1 MSTTIDERIVK
12 MTFEN
17 KNFESGISSSLKWL
31 EKLNSSLK
39 LKNGTNGLNEV
50 ERGINKLSSS
60 GLSGLSRSI
69 DTISS
74 RFSALGVVGATALVN
89 ITNSALN
96 AGKNL
101 ANALTF
107 EPIFSGF
114 QEYETKM
121 NSIQTILTNTAS
133 KGTTMSDVTKALEE
147 LNKYADLTIY
157 NFAEMTKNIGTFTAA
172 GIDLDTSVKAIK
184 GISNLAAGSGSTPQ
198 QAASAMYQLSQALAA
213 GKVSLQDWNSVV
225 NAGMGGELF
234 QQALIKTAKA
244 MGKNVDQSKAFRE
257 TLQDGWLT
265 SEVLIKT
272 LEGFAM
278 DESLTKAATE
288 VKTLTGLLDTMK
300 ESVQSGWAVSWEYI
314 LGDKEE
320 AAQLFTAISEGFN
333 NIIGPSSDA
342 RNEML
347 KFWNDAGGR
356 ADVIEGLSNIINSL
370 GKGLG
375 AVGKAFREVFPA
387 MTGQQLVD
395 ISAKFKDLT
404 EKFKMSDSTAGKIKS
419 TFKGVFS
426 IINLLK
432 NGIVALVSTLNPLA
446 GIFTGIGSVLL
457 NVTSGIGGFISSIN
471 TAANETKFF
480 DKVANSISNIF
491 KSFGSAL
498 DYVNNLISQVF
509 SGMGKLDFSAVFEP
523 LGDIASILSSGIS
536 GVLGGIG
543 KALGSIN
550 FDTIF
555 KAINT
560 ALAGG
565 ALVLLK
571 DFIKSIDGVTSDLS
585 STFDTIKGA
594 FGSITDTLDAVKESL
609 MAYQNNLNA
618 GTLLKI
624 SSAIALLAGALLIL
638 STIDEA
644 NLDSALTGITVLFI
658 ELIAAMGV
666 LMKIS
671 AGTKFKGFLQV
682 PTMFIILS
690 TSILILASAV
700 KKLSGLS
707 WEELAKGLA
716 GVTSLVAVFI
726 ATSKLMNGGSKGLVK
741 MATSLL
747 ILSVAVNSLARA
759 VGNMGNLN
767 TDQLIKGL
775 GGIGTL
781 LAELAIFS
789 KLNNV
794 NNVGLKNSAGIL
806 LLATALNVLA
816 IAVDTLGR
824 MDTGQLVQGLSGI
837 GAVLAQLS
845 IFAKVSGKSG
855 NLIAISTGL
864 LILGVSL
871 NVLSGAV
878 KSMGSMSWDTMGK
891 GLTAMASA
899 LVIIATAA
907 RLIPKGLIVSAVG
920 IGVMAGSL
928 LILSTALAS
937 LGGQSWEQVAVSLV
951 SLAGALTIIAV
962 AMNFMTTGLV
972 GAAAMLV
979 MSAALALFIPQL
991 MLLSSLSLEQVGIG
1005 LLALAGAFGV
1015 LGLAGLVLTPVIP
1028 TLVALAGVIALFGLS
1043 TLAVAGSMSL
1053 FAGSLAL
1060 LATVGTAGGLAFV
1073 EVLRQMIN
1081 LLPQFG
1087 KKLGEAFVSFAEA
1100 IGNNM
1105 PTLITAVGNMISGII
1120 QGFAI
1125 AIPKITSAAVELIT
1139 ALLSALSEAIPKLLE
1154 IGVDI
1159 VIKVLEGITTNAYRL
1174 VTAGVELIVAFL
1186 DGISANLGTVISA
1199 GINLAISFINGVANG
1214 LRNNGPALSAALSN
1228 LISALI
1234 ETAIGLFMGSVGTF
1248 ISCGVKLISSLLQG
1262 ISSTVSS
1269 VISFV
1274 GTIPGKMASAI
1285 SQKVSSMV
1293 NTGKNLIRGLTQG
1306 IKSAASGVVKAAQGV
1321 VSNAIDAAR
1330 NLLGIHSP
1338 SRVFAEIGKYTSLGL
1353 AVGLTKFR
1361 DVVTKPAENLAQ
1373 TAIDAVS
1380 NPMSKIADILSSD
1393 IDSNPTIKPVLD
1405 LSNIKSG
1412 SRTITDLLSKG
1423 DKLSLDTDTSGVIT
1437 RTIGKIQNGVDNSD
1451 VVKAIKDLKGTLTNT
1466 PNNSYSI
1473 NGITYDDGSNI
1484 SSAIKTLVHATTI
1497 ERRV

>member
-1 MSTTIDERIVK
+1 MSTSIDERIVK

-17 KNFESGISSSLKWL
+17 KNFESGISSSLMWL

-39 LKNGTNGLNEV
+39 LKTGSNGLNEV
-50 ERGINKLSSS
+50 EKGINKLNSS
-60 GLSGLSRSI
+60 GLSGLSRGI
-69 DTISS
+69 ETISS
-74 RFSALGVVGATALVN
+74 KFSTLGIVGQMALLN

-96 AGKNL
+96 AGRNL

-133 KGTTMSDVTKALEE
+133 KGTTMDDVTKALAE
-147 LNKYADLTIY
+147 LNDYADKTIY
-157 NFAEMTKNIGTFTAA
+157 NFAEMTRNIGTFTAA
-172 GIDLDTSVKAIK
+172 GVDLETSVSAIK

-356 ADVIEGLSNIINSL
+356 ADVLKGLSNIIQSV
-370 GKGLG
+370 GKGLS

-387 MTGQQLVD
+387 MTGKQLVD

-432 NGIVALVSTLNPLA
+432 NGVVALVSTLNPLA

-509 SGMGKLDFSAVFEP
+509 SGMSKLDFSAVFEP
-523 LGDIASILSSGIS
+523 LGDITSILSSGIS

-543 KALGSIN
+543 KALGTIN

-560 ALAGG
+560 ALGGG

-571 DFIKSIDGVTSDLS
+571 DFIKSIGGVTSDLS

-594 FGSITDTLDAVKESL
+594 FGSIADTLDAVKESL

-638 STIDEA
+638 SSIDEA
-644 NLDSALTGITVLFI
+644 KLDSALTGITVLFI
-658 ELIAAMGV
+658 ELIGAMAV
-666 LMKIS
+666 LIKIS
-671 AGTKFKGFLQV
+671 AGAKFKGFLQI
-682 PTMFIILS
+682 PTLFLTLS

-700 KKLSGLS
+700 EKMGGLS
-707 WEELAKGLA
+707 WEEIAKGLS
-716 GVTSLVAVFI
+716 GVTGLLTALI
-726 ATSKLMNGGSKGLVK
+726 ITSKLMGGSSKGLIK
-741 MATSLL
+741 MSTSMI
-747 ILSVAVNSLARA
+747 ILSVAVRSLAKA
-759 VGNMGNLN
+759 VEKLGNLDTN
-767 TDQLIKGL
+767 QLIKGL
-775 GGIGTL
+775 SSIGAIL
-781 LAELAIFS
+781 LELAIFN
-789 KLNNV
+789 KLNTA
-794 NNVGLKNSAGIL
+794 NNSGIKNSTGLLILAG
-806 LLATALNVLA
+806 ALNMLA
-816 IAVDTLGR
+816 IAVGAFGK
-824 MDTGQLVQGLSGI
+824 MDTNQLVQGLSGV
-837 GAVLAQLS
+837 GAVLAELT
-845 IFAKVSGKSG
+845 IFSRISGKGG
-855 NLIAISTGL
+855 NIIVVSTGL
-864 LILGVSL
+864 LILGGAL
-871 NVLSGAV
+871 HVLSGAV
-878 KSMGSMSWDTMGK
+878 KSMGAIQWDTMGR
-891 GLTAMASA
+891 GLTAMAGS
-899 LVIIATAA
+899 LLIIAAAA

-928 LILSTALAS
+928 LILSSALAS

-951 SLAGALTIIAV
+951 SLAGALTIITV
-962 AMNFMTTGLV
+962 AMNFMTTGLA

-1005 LLALAGAFGV
+1005 LLALAGAFAV
-1015 LGLAGLVLTPVIP
+1015 LGIAGLALTPVIP

-1060 LATVGTAGGLAFV
+1060 LATVGAAGGLAFV

-1087 KKLGEAFVSFAEA
+1087 TKLGEAFVSFAEA

-1120 QGFAI
+1120 QGFTL
-1125 AIPKITSAAVELIT
+1125 AIPNITSAAVELIT
-1139 ALLSALSEAIPKLLE
+1139 TLLSALSEAIPKLLE

-1159 VIKVLEGITTNAYRL
+1159 VIKILEGITTNANRL
-1174 VTAGVELIVAFL
+1174 VSAGVELIVAFL
-1186 DGISANLGTVISA
+1186 DGISANLGRIINA

-1214 LRNNGPALSAALSN
+1214 LRDNGPALQSAISN
-1228 LISALI
+1228 LISAMCEVALGLI
-1234 ETAIGLFMGSVGTF
+1234 LSAVGSFVSGGIGLLTGLLDGMTSMVGSIV
-1248 ISCGVKLISSLLQG
+1248 
-1262 ISSTVSS
+1262 
-1269 VISFV
+1269 SFV
-1274 GTIPGKMASAI
+1274 ASIPGKLVTALA
-1285 SQKVSSMV
+1285 
-1293 NTGKNLIRGLTQG
+1293 TGVTAMFNAGVNLIQGLTNG
-1306 IKSAASGVVKAAQGV
+1306 VKSAASDVVKAAQGV
-1321 VSNAIDAAR
+1321 VQNAIDAAK

-1338 SRVFAEIGKYTSLGL
+1338 SRVFAEIGKFSSMGL
-1353 AVGLTKFR
+1353 AVGLTKFK
-1361 DVVTKPAENLAQ
+1361 DIVTEPAENLAQ

-1380 NPMSKIADILSSD
+1380 SPMSRIADILSGD
-1393 IDSNPTIKPVLD
+1393 IDSNPTITPVMD
-1405 LSNIKSG
+1405 LSNIESG
-1412 SRTITDLLSKG
+1412 SRTIKDLLSNNDG
-1423 DKLSLDTDTSGVIT
+1423 LSLNANTSGVISK
-1437 RTIGKIQNGVDNSD
+1437 TIGKIQNGVDNSD
-1451 VVKAIKDLKGTLTNT
+1451 VVKAIKDLKSTLSNT
-1466 PNNSYSI
+1466 PSNSYNV
-1473 NGITYDDGSNI
+1473 NGVTYDDGSNI
-1484 SSAIKTLVHATTI
+1484 SNAIKTLVHATTI